1 MVFMPVCTL
10 VVDIWLCCRAEHLAN
25 SVLIQCCGREHY
37 NSQSP
42 LAHRSN
48 CIICSTGVIAHTSWS
63 PALWASTQVYLLM
76 VFVFEPVFHLHPSAQ
91 TGILAIRNKMSVATE
106 MNINVA
112 AESIVLREARKIM
125 VSWVC
130 LDCCFKWITSLRIKV
145 ISIRG
150 TGSMMA
156 FLYFYPLLFLM

>member
-1 MVFMPVCTL
+1 MHPCIIVFMPVCTL

-76 VFVFEPVFHLHPSAQ
+76 VFVFGA
-91 TGILAIRNKMSVATE
+91 
-106 MNINVA
+106 
-112 AESIVLREARKIM
+112 
-125 VSWVC
+125 C
-130 LDCCFKWITSLRIKV
+130 LSLTSL
-145 ISIRG
+145 G
-150 TGSMMA
+150 TDWHFSWKEQNVCSNRDKHQCCSREYCVQSSQKNHG
-156 FLYFYPLLFLM
+156 FLGLFGLLFQVNYFVAHKGHFY